1 MSTVLVD
8 DSNPIVQYQSGW
20 DWQPGVSVE
29 VDGTRH
35 QAKIAGITASLV
47 FTGSGIQVVGT
58 LGASDSYGQPKTTYS
73 IDNKVVGSYNA
84 PFTPSGTTLYNVTFF
99 SIGNLQHGDH
109 EIVITNTDGTS
120 PNAFFLDYFLVD
132 PSAAAPAVVASPP
145 AAATTPKSTAPSPT
159 TPSSPTL
166 TTTHTVTQSPPSQ
179 TPSQS
184 QSQAQS
190 QAQAQ
195 AQAQVHSQSSTQSQG
210 SQTSTSSVSGPGSTP
225 SPTSSS
231 STGSGSSSVTTQ
243 LLYSYSNGSASVVS
257 TVTVPLAVSATATAA
272 QGAAIEPSSSSSSHV
287 GAIVGG
293 AVGGAFVLIVLVGLW
308 ICLRRRRQLR
318 EDNKTVPFNFAQDQ
332 LVMHGHSPST
342 TANTKQAL
350 AYPFDGSNMVSRAAA
365 PVTLAHDSPFIRRAP
380 AGDPTPF
387 EHQFDSHGEP
397 QRPLDPR
404 RRSGYSAAPSSS
416 TLTLLHADFA
426 STSPSSVEPHPPS
439 PSNASHTSPSATS
452 HADAPLVPKAAVV
465 PPGTWH
471 APPGMHARAQALL
484 GSLFSSRSS
493 RVGSESGAEPVQ
505 DIDSGLRLYDNGS
518 LLPPPYTQ
526 D

>member
-35 QAKIAGITASLV
+35 QAKIAGITASLA

-58 LGASDSYGQPKTTYS
+58 LGPSDSYGQPKTTYT
-73 IDNKVVGSYNA
+73 IDNKLVGSYDA

-132 PSAAAPAVVASPP
+132 PSAAPAVVASPP
-145 AAATTPKSTAPSPT
+145 AAATTPQSTAPSPT

-179 TPSQS
+179 ATSQS
-184 QSQAQS
+184 QSQSQS

-210 SQTSTSSVSGPGSTP
+210 SQTLTSSASGSGSAS
-225 SPTSSS
+225 SPTSA
-231 STGSGSSSVTTQ
+231 STVSGSSSVSTQ

-257 TVTVPLAVSATATAA
+257 TVTVPLAVSATATTVH
-272 QGAAIEPSSSSSSHV
+272 GAKIEPPPSSSSHV
-287 GAIVGG
+287 GAIIGG
-293 AVGGAFVLIVLVGLW
+293 AVGGAFILIVLVGLL

-318 EDNKTVPFNFAQDQ
+318 EDNKAVPFNFAQDQ
-332 LVMHGHSPST
+332 FVMRGHSPST

-380 AGDPTPF
+380 AGGPTPY
-387 EHQFDSHGEP
+387 EDQLDSHDEP
-397 QRPLDPR
+397 RRPLDPR

-426 STSPSSVEPHPPS
+426 STSPSSVQPPPPS
-439 PSNASHTSPSATS
+439 PSSASHTSPSATS
-452 HADAPLVPKAAVV
+452 HADVPLVPKAAVV

-471 APPGMHARAQALL
+471 APPGMHMRAQALL

-493 RVGSESGAEPVQ
+493 RVGSESGVEPVQ